1 MLSDTTSHIDK
12 LILSEKMIGGAQLYE
27 TPAARI
33 FREESSEQ
41 HKRR

>member
-12 LILSEKMIGGAQLYE
+12 LILSEKIIGGAQTFQ
-27 TPAARI
+27 TPAARN

-41 HKRR
+41 RKLR